1 MDDEGG
7 TLRSGVLGLGLE
19 ELELDLA
26 SFCLSS
32 DKSAWFSWL
41 RSSAFFLSLSFSF
54 MMLQFCKYSL
64 VLSLSMI
71 YLPAGTPLPEGVWF
85 LLQKDHLG
93 RVRRT
98 KARQKREE
106 MEHSGS
112 VAGIYSAQQQKRP
125 FATQVYEI
133 LDRPQKKT
141 RCQVLHPRTRTRYS
155 VLPNALHYASNN
167 VALVL
172 VVGHGPL
179 LYGIYNGHSRAPL

>member
-1 MDDEGG
+1 
-7 TLRSGVLGLGLE
+7 
-19 ELELDLA
+19 
-26 SFCLSS
+26 
-32 DKSAWFSWL
+32 
-41 RSSAFFLSLSFSF
+41 
-54 MMLQFCKYSL
+54 
-64 VLSLSMI
+64 
-71 YLPAGTPLPEGVWF
+71 
-85 LLQKDHLG
+85 
-93 RVRRT
+93 
-98 KARQKREE
+98 
-106 MEHSGS
+106 
-112 VAGIYSAQQQKRP
+112 P

>member
-64 VLSLSMI
+64 
-71 YLPAGTPLPEGVWF
+71 PLPEGVWF

-112 VAGIYSAQQQKRP
+112 VAGIYSAQQQKR
-125 FATQVYEI
+125 
-133 LDRPQKKT
+133 
-141 RCQVLHPRTRTRYS
+141 
-155 VLPNALHYASNN
+155 
-167 VALVL
+167 
-172 VVGHGPL
+172 
-179 LYGIYNGHSRAPL
+179 